1 MRVGRYLVAIAV
13 GLAIGMAVG
22 WYSGRSH
29 QAAPRVALRHHTGRA
44 VNNVRPEQHQPKGSR
59 PAPRTPARPP
69 SLEQLQQQLLQCV
82 FGHPTPAGQTAC
94 LRSVVR
100 RAVRAAGPEWRPP
113 GGAPPVLPFASI
125 SPD

>member
-29 QAAPRVALRHHTGRA
+29 EAAPRVALGHHTGRA
-44 VNNVRPEQHQPKGSR
+44 VNVRPEPQEPNGSR
-59 PAPRTPARPP
+59 PAPRTPGRPP

-82 FGHPTPAGQTAC
+82 FLHPTPAGQTAC
-94 LRSVVR
+94 LRGVVR
-100 RAVRAAGPEWRPP
+100 RALRAAGPGWQPP
-113 GGAPPVLPFASI
+113 GGSPPELPFASF
-125 SPD
+125 SLD

>member
-29 QAAPRVALRHHTGRA
+29 EAPPRVALRHHTGRA
-44 VNNVRPEQHQPKGSR
+44 VNVRPEQHRPKGSR
-59 PAPRTPARPP
+59 PAPPTPARPP

-82 FGHPTPAGQTAC
+82 FLHPTSAGQTAC
-94 LRSVVR
+94 LRGVVR
-100 RAVRAAGPEWRPP
+100 RALRAAGQGWQPP
-113 GGAPPVLPFASI
+113 GGSQPVLPFASF